1 MTGALSTSDLD
12 WTIARITSPNDR
24 PAKGT
29 IRSGFPGRE
38 RVGSPMSRADIASF
52 LVRQLTD
59 DSYHRAAPSIS
70 N

>member
-1 MTGALSTSDLD
+1 MTDAVTSSDVD

-29 IRSGFPGRE
+29 VRAGFLGPDK
-38 RVGSPMSRADIASF
+38 VDSAMSRADIASF

-59 DSYHRAAPSIS
+59 DTNHRAGPAIS

>member
-29 IRSGFPGRE
+29 IRSGVPRPRKGRLGHEPG
-38 RVGSPMSRADIASF
+38 
-52 LVRQLTD
+52 
-59 DSYHRAAPSIS
+59 
-70 N
+70 